1 MSCVGDEHQSVYR
14 PRTPEASPLYQLLDA
29 RFAEFEQVYARRY
42 AERYGSW
49 RPSITRAV
57 ADYLKCGD
65 LREGF
70 ARVHCPKCGHDLFVA
85 FSCRKRCLCPSC
97 HQKQSLLTGLHVSED
112 VCASVPH
119 RQFVFT
125 VPRNLRPYFRQQRE
139 LLSAL
144 PRLAWETVRGV
155 YAAAFGRDGL
165 QPGMVTALQ
174 TFGELAHWHPHVHAL
189 VTDGAFASSG
199 ALKPLPEVP
208 AGVFAEVWR
217 TKVFTLLR
225 QAGCINSRAVWV
237 MRSWKHS
244 GFSVDRSVRIHG
256 NQRDAVDRIVQYMV
270 RCPFSLER
278 VVRVTPDGKVVYRT
292 EKAECRPFAFEARE
306 GTGKASTVV
315 RNFEIF
321 EPLDFIAEITQH
333 IPDPGE
339 HLVRY
344 YGWYSNKGR
353 GLRAKQGRQAQGPAA
368 DSAPGI
374 PQQSP
379 ANPGTRR
386 RRMRWAELIRRV
398 YEVDPL
404 LCPKC
409 GNTMKIIA
417 FIERRGQAATVEKI
431 LRHCGLWTDPPPSR
445 APPTI
450 SYTPPV
456 QLGLLYVAEDAEPYD
471 DARYDASG

>member
-1 MSCVGDEHQSVYR
+1 MPCVGDQHASVYR
-14 PRTPEASPLYQLLDA
+14 PRSPQASPLYQLLDA
-29 RFAEFEQVYARRY
+29 HFAEFEKAYAERY
-42 AERYGSW
+42 AERYGTW
-49 RPSITRAV
+49 RPAITRAV
-57 ADYLKCGD
+57 THYLGCGD

-70 ARVHCPKCGHDLFVA
+70 ARVHCPKCGHDFFVA
-85 FSCRKRCLCPSC
+85 LSCRRRCLCPSC
-97 HQKQSLLTGLHVSED
+97 HQKQSLQTGIHVSED

-125 VPRNLRPYFRQQRE
+125 MPRSLRPYFRQRRE

-144 PRLAWETVRGV
+144 PRLAWETVRDV

-165 QPGMVTALQ
+165 LPGMVTALQ

-189 VTDGAFASSG
+189 VTDGAFDATG
-199 ALKPLPEVP
+199 HFEPLPEAP
-208 AGVFAEVWR
+208 AGVFVEIWR
-217 TKVFTLLR
+217 TKVFALLR
-225 QAGCINSRAVWV
+225 QAGCINSRAVWG

-244 GFSVDRSVRIHG
+244 GFSADRSVRVHG
-256 NQRDAVDRIVQYMV
+256 SQRDAVDRVVQYMV

-278 VVRVTPDGKVVYRT
+278 IVRVTPEGKVVYRT

-321 EPLDFIAEITQH
+321 DPLDFIAEITQH
-333 IPDPGE
+333 VPDPGE

-344 YGWYSNKGR
+344 YGWYSNKAR
-353 GLRAKQGRQAQGPAA
+353 GMRAKQTRQAQARTPDAAGQPAA
-368 DSAPGI
+368 LPPGI
-374 PQQSP
+374 
-379 ANPGTRR
+379 RR
-386 RRMRWAELIRRV
+386 SRRRWAELIRRV

-409 GNTMKIIA
+409 GSTMRIIS
-417 FIERRGQAATVEKI
+417 FIERRDQAATVERI
-431 LRHCGLWTDPPPSR
+431 LRHCGLWSDPPPSR
-445 APPTI
+445 APPALL
-450 SYTPPV
+450 YTPPV
-456 QLGLLYVAEDAEPYD
+456 QLDLLYLADDAEPYD